1 VFAVAVFNY
10 VWLGLATLIAC
21 GAFWTYLQYRSAAS
35 ALYDGR
41 AQVVEGGV
49 AHFTPGP
56 ENRRGYESFCV
67 EEKCFRYRE
76 GDGAGFNQTR
86 PYGGPVTGGLHV
98 RVTYLDDTIIRLEL
112 SE

>member
-1 VFAVAVFNY
+1 M
-10 VWLGLATLIAC
+10 
-21 GAFWTYLQYRSAAS
+21 TYLQYRSALS

-41 AQVVEGGV
+41 AQVVEGSV
-49 AHFTPGP
+49 DHFTPGP

-67 EEKCFRYRE
+67 EGKCFRYRE

-86 PYGGPVTGGLHV
+86 PYGGPVKGGLHV